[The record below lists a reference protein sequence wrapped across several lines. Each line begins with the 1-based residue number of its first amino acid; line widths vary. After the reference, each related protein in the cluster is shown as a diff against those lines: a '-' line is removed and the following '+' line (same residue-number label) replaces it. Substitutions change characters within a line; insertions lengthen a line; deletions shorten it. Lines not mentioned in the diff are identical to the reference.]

1 LGDKILKMLNVP
13 KLIEYWVKSSADDLE
28 TSEILLEKKKY
39 VHGLFFCHLAIEK
52 IIKAVIVKTTKE
64 IPPRSHDLFYL
75 SQKAEIQLPD
85 DKQQIYQILMK
96 YQLEGRYPESF
107 PKNPDTELVHEYF
120 EKTKALFEWLKT
132 KL

>member
-1 LGDKILKMLNVP
+1 MINIP
-13 KLIEYWVKSSADDLE
+13 KQIEYWVNSSADDRE

-52 IIKAVIVKTTKE
+52 ILKALIVKTTKE

-75 SQKAEIQLPD
+75 SKKAEIQLSE
-85 DKQQIYQILMK
+85 DKQQICQILMK

-107 PKNPDTELVHEYF
+107 PKNPDIELVHEYF
-120 EKTKALFEWLKT
+120 EKTKALLEWLKT
-132 KL
+132 ML